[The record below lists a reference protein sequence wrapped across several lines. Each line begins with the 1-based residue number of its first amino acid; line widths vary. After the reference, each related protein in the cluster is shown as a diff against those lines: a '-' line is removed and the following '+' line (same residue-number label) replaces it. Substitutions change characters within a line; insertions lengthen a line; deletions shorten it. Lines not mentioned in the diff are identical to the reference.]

1 MTMACLL
8 HCMSPVLAHTSAAHM
23 QPLLDA
29 RSRFDPNRSLG
40 GIHWIQNFRRFCGLP
55 ALAVA
60 LVNTGVEE
68 GPPKTVAS
76 RSPAQTSQSIRT
88 RA

>member
-1 MTMACLL
+1 MGN
-8 HCMSPVLAHTSAAHM
+8 SGTSGSTSLPTSRI
-23 QPLLDA
+23 PLLDA

>member
-1 MTMACLL
+1 FL
-8 HCMSPVLAHTSAAHM
+8 HLSHSCASPFGPAILVTH
-23 QPLLDA
+23 
-29 RSRFDPNRSLG
+29 DPNRSLG

>member
-1 MTMACLL
+1 
-8 HCMSPVLAHTSAAHM
+8 LAVRPHTSLRPEPDSASIYEFP
-23 QPLLDA
+23 QV
-29 RSRFDPNRSLG
+29 
-40 GIHWIQNFRRFCGLP
+40 CGLP

-60 LVNTGVEE
+60 LVNTGAEE

-76 RSPAQTSQSIRT
+76 RSPAQTSQSMRT